1 MISMIIIGDQ
11 VAPIF
16 VGIQISLQLSWDPWG
31 GPTIGRQTNQ
41 PKMNWICQNWYMD
54 FSMLLD
60 EFANY
65 RGTPGADH
73 WKTNQPSKDE
83 LMVLAMMWP
92 APIIKGII
100 YVEREV
106 NIWYEENWGDM
117 TMACNRTRAN
127 LCDNCICCIS
137 SIWLKVATAVSNHEM
152 HVTFSFCCDF
162 SILFNFKWQGC
173 ISSILLKVA
182 MPVSDYGKMLDTSS
196 FCCNFSILFN
206 FKWQGLHFF
215 YSLESCHGSFQL
227 WEALFGP
234 PSHMPERTKLT
245 NIHIWC
251 GIVRLL

>member
-16 VGIQISLQLSWDPWG
+16 VGIQISLQLSWDPW
-31 GPTIGRQTNQ
+31 
-41 PKMNWICQNWYMD
+41 
-54 FSMLLD
+54 
-60 EFANY
+60 
-65 RGTPGADH
+65 ADH

-152 HVTFSFCCDF
+152 HVTFSLCCDF
-162 SILFNFKWQGC
+162 SILFNFKWH
-173 ISSILLKVA
+173 
-182 MPVSDYGKMLDTSS
+182 
-196 FCCNFSILFN
+196 
-206 FKWQGLHFF
+206 GLHFF
-215 YSLESCHGSFQL
+215 NSLESCHASF
-227 WEALFGP
+227 
-234 PSHMPERTKLT
+234 
-245 NIHIWC
+245 
-251 GIVRLL
+251 RLR